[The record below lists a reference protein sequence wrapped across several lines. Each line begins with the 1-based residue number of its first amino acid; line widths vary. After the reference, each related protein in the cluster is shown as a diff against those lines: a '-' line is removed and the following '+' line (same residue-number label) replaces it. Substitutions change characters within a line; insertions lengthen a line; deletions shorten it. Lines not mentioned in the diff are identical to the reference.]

1 MLQSIQSPIGKC
13 FNDTYLNK
21 KKRYDE
27 FEIAIAFQQGEER
40 GFDFFFRQLFP
51 ALCFFANSM
60 INNRF
65 EAEDIAS
72 ASFIKIWKRHEQ
84 FDDAKNIRSYLYQI
98 VRNDCL
104 KYQQRN
110 AKATTLRNEIEY
122 LNIVDARDNHE
133 EDIIRAEFYGEI
145 FKALDGLPSECRRIF
160 KMLYIQGKTVKEIAD
175 DLKISTSTIRT
186 QKARGLATLKQKLK
200 FLVFILSILFI

>member
-1 MLQSIQSPIGKC
+1 VQLLRIESSY
-13 FNDTYLNK
+13 NVNEYTL
-21 KKRYDE
+21 
-27 FEIAIAFQQGEER
+27 AFQRGEEA

-51 ALCFFANSM
+51 SLCFFANRM
-60 INNRF
+60 INDRL

-72 ASFIKIWKRHEQ
+72 VAFIKIWKRHEQ
-84 FDDAKNIRSYLYQI
+84 FDNARNIRSYLYQI

-110 AKATTLRNEIEY
+110 AKATTLKNEIEY
-122 LNIVDARDNHE
+122 LNIVNARDTYE

-160 KMLYIQGKTVKEIAD
+160 KMLYIQGKTVKEIAA

-200 FLVFILSILFI
+200 FLVFILSVLFI